1 MLIGAVL
8 RYPAVLEIAT
18 SHGFYAMLL
27 AMTWKLGGWLQRFNR
42 TINRNLQ
49 QGHFFKFPFKKV
61 EKYPLLLGKL
71 ML

>member
-42 TINRNLQ
+42 TINCNLKR
-49 QGHFFKFPFKKV
+49 GGAAVRPGCNTLNIT
-61 EKYPLLLGKL
+61 LLNFS
-71 ML
+71 